1 MNNYLMNTYNRKKV
15 SFVKGDGV
23 YLWDDNGKKYLDAL
37 CGLAVTSLGHSNLDI
52 SEVLARQSKTLIHTS
67 NAFIIEQQKR
77 LGKKLCMLS
86 GMETTFFCNSGAE
99 AVEASIKIARKYGN
113 DQKIKNPEIIV
124 MNNSFHGRTM
134 AALSATSEGKAHQG
148 FYPLLDGL
156 TRVPYNDIKSIESLS
171 KTNKNIVA
179 ILLEP
184 IQGEGGIIIP
194 NDDYL
199 SQLRDI
205 CDKNNWLL
213 MIDEV
218 QTGFCRTGKWFAFQ
232 HSNII
237 PDVICVA
244 KALGNG
250 VPIGACLANDKASKV
265 LVPGSHGSTFGGNFL
280 STSVGLKVLE
290 IMKDQDLCKKSRESG
305 SYLKSSLEKTLK
317 DFNVIKEIRCKGLMV
332 GIELKKD
339 CMHLAQDALEN
350 GLVINITK
358 QNIIRMLPPLIIDKT
373 QLDEIVSILKK
384 IIGEV
389 DYD

>member
-52 SEVLARQSKTLIHTS
+52 SEVLAKQSKTLIHTS

>member
-52 SEVLARQSKTLIHTS
+52 SEVLAKQSKTLIHTS

-156 TRVPYNDIKSIESLS
+156 TRAPYNDIKSIESLS